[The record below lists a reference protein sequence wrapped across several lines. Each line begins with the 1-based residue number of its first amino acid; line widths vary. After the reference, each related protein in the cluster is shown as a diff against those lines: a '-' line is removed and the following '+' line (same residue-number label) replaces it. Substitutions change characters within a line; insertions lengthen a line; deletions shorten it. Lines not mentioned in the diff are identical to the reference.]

1 MPVDGNTAMARLWST
16 GAPVRLDDYDGV
28 AGAAADVLRAY
39 GVGAVVAAPI
49 TLGGRLWG
57 AVVVSNVDPEPF
69 PPGTEQRIAN
79 FAELAAQALAN
90 ANARERAGRLARPHR
105 RRPATPSAAGWSA
118 TCTTA
123 RSSGSSRS
131 R

>member
-1 MPVDGNTAMARLWST
+1 M
-16 GAPVRLDDYDGV
+16 
-28 AGAAADVLRAY
+28 
-39 GVGAVVAAPI
+39 GAVVAAPI

-57 AVVVSNVDPEPF
+57 AVVVSNIDPEPF
-69 PPGTEQRIAN
+69 VPGAEQRAAD

-90 ANARERAGRLARPHR
+90 ANRASSSPPPAPASS
-105 RRPATPSAAGWSA
+105 RPATPSAGGWSA

-123 RSSGSSRS
+123 RSSGSCRC